1 MRVCASLS
9 NASDMDAAMAA
20 DMVEVR
26 LDLLGSVPDTRGKD
40 TLVTFRD
47 PVDLSVLPEGFS
59 GIIDIGEQKRP
70 GTDLTVVG
78 SYHDYD
84 ATPDADGIVSRLSG
98 MDADIRKGAF
108 RVNRLADLASI
119 LDASKAVDG
128 RHVLLGMGALGAV
141 TRIRADVLGN
151 EFSFGYVGEPTAPG
165 QFSVSEMLALGDGC
179 TVLGILGNP
188 LGKSRSPAMQNAALR
203 ANGIRGAYLPLETPD
218 LDRAEDVIRGYGIR
232 GVNVTIPYKQAVID
246 HLDRIDP
253 VAERIGAVNTVV
265 NDGGVLTG
273 YNTDI
278 ANDPYHFDDIDSHRT
293 KVGARLN
300 YTENKQYTPYIGV
313 AWEHEFS
320 GSARGSVY
328 GYSLDDNSLK
338 GDTGVAEIG
347 VTFSPTA
354 DSAWKI
360 DANLQG
366 YAGQREGV
374 AGNLVV
380 NYLF

>member
-9 NASDMDAAMAA
+9 SASDMDAAMAA

-59 GIIDIGEQKRP
+59 GMIDVGEQPRP
-70 GTDLTVVG
+70 ATDLTVVG

-84 ATPDADGIVSRLSG
+84 ATPDADGIVSKLTA

-188 LGKSRSPAMQNAALR
+188 LGKSRSPAMHTRSGFSARIAAQSRRSPASPRLLPRCRSATSATRSRGVSQGFSIWIARRRIRSFSARQRPHRQSSRSAASARLPAAASTRVRRISGKAAYQAQRTTISRHRANAPVSRKPYSIKASQTPQARCSPRRSGPLR
-203 ANGIRGAYLPLETPD
+203 ARNAHTGLTAHSQNTTSAAAPAAGAVSGQP
-218 LDRAEDVIRGYGIR
+218 
-232 GVNVTIPYKQAVID
+232 QAV
-246 HLDRIDP
+246 
-253 VAERIGAVNTVV
+253 
-265 NDGGVLTG
+265 
-273 YNTDI
+273 
-278 ANDPYHFDDIDSHRT
+278 SHRSSQT
-293 KVGARLN
+293 LRYRFPAR
-300 YTENKQYTPYIGV
+300 
-313 AWEHEFS
+313 
-320 GSARGSVY
+320 
-328 GYSLDDNSLK
+328 
-338 GDTGVAEIG
+338 
-347 VTFSPTA
+347 
-354 DSAWKI
+354 
-360 DANLQG
+360 
-366 YAGQREGV
+366 
-374 AGNLVV
+374 
-380 NYLF
+380 